1 MKSVVWLFLIATVA
15 SAHDVTTQITWS
27 REVSRLVM
35 RHCYSCHPEF
45 KNYQQAQ
52 AKAKAIGK
60 SVLEHTMPPSEAVKG
75 FGDIRNDGALT
86 QEQIEIVTRWVQ
98 AGAPEGD
105 AAVAPKDWKPS
116 AFTTQKPEKEWTG
129 TTLDSPMTVTA
140 IRAKSVPAESVKVLA
155 QKPDGSLV
163 PLIWFYRYNPKF
175 ERTYYLRK
183 PVALPAGTKIVT
195 SAPQTV
201 VALLH

>member
-1 MKSVVWLFLIATVA
+1 MKWLFLIATVA

-35 RHCYSCHPEF
+35 RHCYGCHPEF
-45 KNYQQAQ
+45 KNYPQAQ
-52 AKAKAIGK
+52 AKSKAIGK

-86 QEQIEIVTRWVQ
+86 QEQIEIVIRWVQ

-105 AAVAPKDWKPS
+105 PSLAPKDWKAES
-116 AFTTQKPEKEWTG
+116 TVVEKAAKEWTG
-129 TTLDSPMTVTA
+129 TSLEAAMTVTA
-140 IRAKSVPAESVKVLA
+140 IRAKSVAAESVKVLA

-163 PLIWFYRYNPKF
+163 PLIWLYRYNPKF

-183 PVALPAGTKIVT
+183 PVALPAGTKIIT

>member
-1 MKSVVWLFLIATVA
+1 MKWLFLVATIA

-27 REVSRLVM
+27 REVSRLLM
-35 RHCYSCHPEF
+35 RHCYGCHPEF

-52 AKAKAIGK
+52 TKAKAIGK

-75 FGDIRNDGALT
+75 FGDIRNDDALT

-105 AAVAPKDWKPS
+105 PSLAPKDWKPNTMLVVG
-116 AFTTQKPEKEWTG
+116 TTQEWTG
-129 TTLDSPMTVTA
+129 TNLDSPLIVKA
-140 IRAKSVPAESVKVLA
+140 IRAKSVGAESVKVIA
-155 QKPDGSLV
+155 QKPDGSMV

-175 ERTYYLRK
+175 EQTYYLRK
-183 PVALPAGTKIVT
+183 PLALPAGTKIVT

-201 VALLH
+201 IALLH

>member
-1 MKSVVWLFLIATVA
+1 MKWLFFITVIA

-35 RHCYSCHPEF
+35 RHCYGCHPEF

-52 AKAKAIGK
+52 AKSKAIGK

-105 AAVAPKDWKPS
+105 PSLAPKEWKPEPMPVMG
-116 AFTTQKPEKEWTG
+116 TTQEWTG
-129 TTLDSPMTVTA
+129 AKLETGMTVTA

-155 QKPDGSLV
+155 QKPDGVLV
-163 PLIWFYRYNPKF
+163 PLIWLYRYNPKF

-183 PVALPAGTKIVT
+183 PIALPAGTKIIT
-195 SAPQTV
+195 SVPQTV